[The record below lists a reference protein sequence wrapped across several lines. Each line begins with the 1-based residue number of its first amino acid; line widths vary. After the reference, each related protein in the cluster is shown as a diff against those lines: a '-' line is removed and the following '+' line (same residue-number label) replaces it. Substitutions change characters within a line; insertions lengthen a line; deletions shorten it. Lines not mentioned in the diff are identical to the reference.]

1 MKQSLSNKIIEHLKR
16 RGWTNGGDL
25 EVFAIQEGY
34 KGSTASRVCRQLRED
49 GIIIDELRKGDRV
62 ESVWYKYQFKETL
75 F

>member
-16 RGWTNGGDL
+16 RGWTNGNDL

-62 ESVWYKYQFKETL
+62 ESVWYKYKFSEKL